1 MEVSL
6 INKKLIKIVVP
17 ILLIL
22 LAFGLAFDSLRDMY
36 IKSRL
41 EAKVELTRALAGMEK
56 ITEYRYSLKS
66 GFTVEGREEVI
77 SQVEGEKSQG
87 KTHIKGEMVNTA
99 VDIYYINR
107 TIYNYD
113 SSAEKWLVIESDS
126 SNSEEL
132 LISELNPLSNFRIR
146 APATVEKVGFEKV
159 NGIECLVTACET
171 GVQSE
176 LLETFWQ
183 DFKYQFWIDYKKG
196 LVQKARVQARNQDSF
211 ETLLEIEVVFQD
223 INKKISI
230 EAPDLTKGKESQ

>member
-1 MEVSL
+1 M
-6 INKKLIKIVVP
+6 INKKLIKIVLP
-17 ILLIL
+17 ILIVLSV
-22 LAFGLAFDSLRDMY
+22 FGLAFDSLRDMY

-41 EAKVELTRALAGMEK
+41 EAKVELNRALASMGK
-56 ITEYRYSLKS
+56 INEYRYSLKS

-87 KTHIKGEMVNTA
+87 KTHIKGEMINTA

-113 SSAEKWLVIESDS
+113 SAAEKWLIIESDT

-132 LISELNPLSNFRIR
+132 LISELNPMSNFRIR

-159 NGIECLVTACET
+159 NGTECLVAACET
-171 GVQSE
+171 GVESE

-183 DFKYQFWIDYKKG
+183 DFKYKFWIDYQKG
-196 LVQKARVQARNQDSF
+196 LIQKARVEARNKDSF
-211 ETLLEIEVVFQD
+211 ETLLKIELVFKD
-223 INKKISI
+223 MNKEISI
-230 EAPDLTKGKESQ
+230 EAPDPTKGKE

>member
-1 MEVSL
+1 M
-6 INKKLIKIVVP
+6 INKKLKIVLP
-17 ILLIL
+17 ILIVL

-41 EAKVELTRALAGMEK
+41 EANVELNRALAGMGK

-66 GFTVEGREEVI
+66 GFAVEGREEVI
-77 SQVEGEKSQG
+77 SQVEGEKSQR
-87 KTHIKGEMVNTA
+87 KTHIKGEMVNTP

-107 TIYNYD
+107 SIYNYD
-113 SSAEKWLVIESDS
+113 SAAEKWLVIESDS

-146 APATVEKVGFEKV
+146 APATVEKVGFEKI
-159 NGIECLVTACET
+159 NGTECLVADCET

-183 DFKYQFWIDYKKG
+183 DFKYRFWIDYKKG
-196 LVQKARVQARNQDSF
+196 LIQKARVEARNQDSY
-211 ETLLEIEVVFQD
+211 ETHLKIEVVFKDMNKQ
-223 INKKISI
+223 INI
-230 EAPDLTKGKESQ
+230 EAPDLTKGKE